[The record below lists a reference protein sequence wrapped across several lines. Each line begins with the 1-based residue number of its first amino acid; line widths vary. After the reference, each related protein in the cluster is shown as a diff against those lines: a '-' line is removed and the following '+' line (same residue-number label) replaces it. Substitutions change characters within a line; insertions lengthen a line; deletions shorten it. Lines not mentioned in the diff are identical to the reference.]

1 MKHIIVQ
8 FVVCVDVQAIDEE
21 ITHDFGSANVP
32 VSTLIEQVLVM
43 TVRVNRRRVM
53 LSVSWLAL
61 FCHLKHH
68 LPKCASELLC
78 SHCLSGEVA
87 KKSTVV
93 SQPIF

>member
-8 FVVCVDVQAIDEE
+8 FVVRVDVQAIDEE

-32 VSTLIEQVLVM
+32 VSALIEQVLVM

-78 SHCLSGEVA
+78 FYCLFGEVT